1 MMNRYIIDE
10 EQIDRFCG
18 CISSIE
24 AEKIIDEI
32 RSVPYNPQLERDKVL
47 DKIGFRCKKL
57 MHMASKEEVKNGDL
71 IICVASLHELLIE
84 LRQEG
89 KDGE

>member
-1 MMNRYIIDE
+1 MNRYIIDE

-32 RSVPYNPQLERDKVL
+32 RSVPYNPQAERDKVL
-47 DKIGFRCKKL
+47 DKLVRDFKDYFDSEHPIPID
-57 MHMASKEEVKNGDL
+57 SKVGL
-71 IICVASLHELLIE
+71 RAWIAE
-84 LRQEG
+84 LRSS
-89 KDGE
+89 KARRSRDD